1 MQQRLLKRF
10 NHWEDPEL
18 SDVDA
23 ALMIESVRDDI
34 EKLLN
39 TRQGTV
45 LIDDD
50 YGMDD
55 FSFMFNSYMA
65 PDINQI
71 NIALIKQCR
80 KYEPR
85 ISNLQIKANIEQGK
99 QAALSFQMNAKIYF
113 NHEDIPLNFIIELND
128 DGSIRVGS

>member
-1 MQQRLLKRF
+1 MQQRLFKRF
-10 NHWEDPEL
+10 NHWEDPEV
-18 SDVDA
+18 SSIDIA
-23 ALMIESVRDDI
+23 QMIESVRDDV

-45 LIDDD
+45 LIDDG
-50 YGMDD
+50 YGLDD

-80 KYEPR
+80 QYEPR
-85 ISNLQIKANIEQGK
+85 ISNLQIKANMEDSK
-99 QAALSFQMNAKIYF
+99 KSSLSFQMNAKIQF
-113 NHEDIPLNFIIELND
+113 NNEDIPLNFVIELND